1 MSRHASLAFSPALL
15 RFGSLEALI
24 CRTRHHP
31 MDAQQYKDILFAIYP
46 CKVPFTLAL
55 KDDKPKRRL
64 GTYYGS
70 SRRIILHTGWQA
82 RYDMVEVAIHEYA
95 HHLHDSEFGGK
106 EKRQAPHGKEF
117 WQIYGQ
123 LMCRAKELGLCEDGK
138 CPVLVFPRSQAVR
151 EEAFGNEEQPLQ
163 QSVRKAMRELLR
175 SAYDWLN
182 RE

>member
-1 MSRHASLAFSPALL
+1 
-15 RFGSLEALI
+15 
-24 CRTRHHP
+24 
-31 MDAQQYKDILFAIYP
+31 MDAHQYKDMLLAIYP

-70 SRRIILHTGWQA
+70 SRRIILHTGWLA
-82 RYDMVEVAIHEYA
+82 KYDMMEVAIHEYA

-123 LMCRAKELGLCEDGK
+123 LMCRAKELGLCDDGK
-138 CPVLVFPRSQAVR
+138 SPVLVFPDRSVTLCHTMQ
-151 EEAFGNEEQPLQ
+151 
-163 QSVRKAMRELLR
+163 LLR
-175 SAYDWLN
+175 RTPRSRLTRLSSRTSERSSRTSSRASICG
-182 RE
+182 